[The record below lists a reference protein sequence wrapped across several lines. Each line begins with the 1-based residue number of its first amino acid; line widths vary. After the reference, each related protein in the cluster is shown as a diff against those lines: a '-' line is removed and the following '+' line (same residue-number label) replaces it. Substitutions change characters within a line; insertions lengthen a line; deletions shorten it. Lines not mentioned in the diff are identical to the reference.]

1 MADAL
6 KIPITDAVT
15 EETDFPWA
23 IHFIGGDALAIQ
35 SEARG
40 VGYTVYKA
48 ADLGLGGITRGM
60 VAPGAHAGTYV
71 VNLQNAFVT
80 AHVVAPS
87 IVASQPTQV
96 GTYGNVDVGIERT
109 DATGQLVTDS
119 AAATRIRRL
128 RDAFGI
134 SSSDVA
140 KIIGAAS
147 DLVDDVES
155 GRAKLP
161 ASYNA
166 KLTDASRA
174 LDRLLGIFR
183 RDRLASVIRRPARAF
198 GGQTPLDWI
207 REGRIEEVAERYD
220 YGLAY
225 QS

>member
-1 MADAL
+1 MVHAL

-15 EETDFPWA
+15 EETDFPWV
-23 IHFIGGDALAIQ
+23 IHFVGGDALAIQ
-35 SEARG
+35 SEPRG
-40 VGYTVYKA
+40 VAYTYYEAEDPGLATITFRVIDSEPDLATFLVSKHKA
-48 ADLGLGGITRGM
+48 LATTR
-60 VAPGAHAGTYV
+60 V
-71 VNLQNAFVT
+71 VS
-80 AHVVAPS
+80 PS
-87 IVASQPTQV
+87 IVASTETWV
-96 GTYGNVDVGIERT
+96 GTHEYVLVWPSVT

-140 KIIGAAS
+140 KIIGTAS

-155 GRAKLP
+155 GRSKLP
-161 ASYNA
+161 ATYNA

-174 LDRLLGIFR
+174 LDRLLAIFR

-198 GGQTPLDWI
+198 GGQTPLEWI
-207 REGRIEEVAERYD
+207 LEGRIEEVAERYD